1 MSYIL
6 DSRINKIFNRDTLRS
21 LGKKIEKIA
30 IGSKTKAKTKFNICE
45 IYTYSGKVDSDNIQ
59 LFNIFSNENQW
70 RELLNEWLIDCH
82 KIESISFNYAN
93 YFLKKNVD
101 AKQSFYKITDMETHI
116 IDDSNTIY
124 MLTREED
131 IDASSFSCRDNYRKE
146 VTTEWRA
153 RACSKSPIYIS
164 FIHNETLN
172 KYYIKLWFNL
182 DAQVDVVI
190 ETLNNK

>member
-6 DSRINKIFNRDTLRS
+6 DTRVNEIFNREALVS
-21 LGKKIEKIA
+21 IGKKIEKIA

-45 IYTYSGKVDSDNIQ
+45 VYGYTGKVESDNIQ
-59 LFNIFSNENQW
+59 VFNVFTNETKW
-70 RELLNEWLIDCH
+70 RQLLNDWLIDCD

-93 YFLKKNVD
+93 YFLEKIVD
-101 AKQSFYKITDMETHI
+101 AKQRVYKVTDMEQSVLDENDLLYI
-116 IDDSNTIY
+116 LS
-124 MLTREED
+124 REED

-146 VTTEWRA
+146 AVTEWRA
-153 RACSKSPIYIS
+153 KASPKAPIYIS

-172 KYYIKLWFNL
+172 KYYVKLWFNI

-190 ETLNNK
+190 ESLTTI